1 MIVTYVCG
9 ELMMVCRTTAQRI
22 NPGEKANLSTEELQ
36 STKGGNVLPHEA
48 TLVMSGNS
56 VISDLNSMSK
66 YFEHADSCLKEK
78 RR

>member
-1 MIVTYVCG
+1 M
-9 ELMMVCRTTAQRI
+9 
-22 NPGEKANLSTEELQ
+22 STEELQ

-66 YFEHADSCLKEK
+66 FFEHAGSCLKEK
-78 RR
+78 RRQKSEVIIGRCLYGGLEELERKKS